1 VAAESQPGRQ
11 GRRALRTR
19 RQGSAA

>member
-1 VAAESQPGRQ
+1 VAAKSQPSRQ